1 MIRICPN
8 PALWYE
14 VYLNLVHYAETHR
27 CNPPQ
32 PPRSLVLSGWIF
44 SNDNERKTRWEE
56 TVRWASANNCL
67 DLIEDIPIS
76 DFYEVEELT
85 TCQIGPL
92 GGPMFRPWDYEP
104 KEVPTQEALESCLN
118 TLIAKWESI
127 AGNDLSEI
135 TKPYMF
141 TGKKARRL
149 LVYYQNSTVP
159 PWGAWSHLPDSES
172 KRRSFTKFR
181 ASINEAIAPHEVD
194 HIEFISRESTKKE

>member
-1 MIRICPN
+1 MIRVCPK
-8 PALWYE
+8 PALWGKL
-14 VYLNLVHYAETHR
+14 YLVLHKYAEANVCIPEH
-27 CNPPQ
+27 
-32 PPRSLVLSGWIF
+32 PPRPLVLSGWNY
-44 SNDNERKTRWEE
+44 SNDLERKTRWEE
-56 TVRWASANNCL
+56 TVQWATTNNCM
-67 DLIEDIPIS
+67 DLITGIPES
-76 DFYEVEELT
+76 EFYKVEELST
-85 TCQIGPL
+85 YQIGPM

-135 TKPYMF
+135 TKPYLF

-159 PWGAWSHLPDSES
+159 PWGAWSHLSDSES

-194 HIEFISRESTKKE
+194 HIEFVSRESTKKE